1 MELLGLCVCGWGGGG
16 RGQGGIPGESIELW
30 EGADRPLFREQ
41 VSDRCIPSLRVFLGS
56 TGRGAPTSCLSARHH
71 FPKAFFSGALE

>member
-30 EGADRPLFREQ
+30 EGADTPLTGKSRASV
-41 VSDRCIPSLRVFLGS
+41 VSGLFLGS
-56 TGRGAPTSCLSARHH
+56 KYLTDASPH
-71 FPKAFFSGALE
+71 